1 MGVAKNVSAFKASQ
15 LLNSSGVDLL
25 LTDLLST
32 KIEGRCF
39 FFPSPKCFNFLN
51 LQVVILS

>member
-1 MGVAKNVSAFKASQ
+1 MGVAKNVAAFKASQ
-15 LLNSSGVDLL
+15 LLNSSGVDIL

-32 KIEGRCF
+32 KIEGRWF